1 MKASLPA
8 RTAMM
13 DAGTQTE
20 NQWFSRDVDMQA
32 EPEEIQLVT
41 DTVGTQ
47 TELDAVNQADDAVKY
62 CEGIVDA
69 KYIPLITRYDGV
81 FKDAKGKQ

>member
-1 MKASLPA
+1 MGRRLRFDVRNQKPSSQKARNTSLTENDVKASLPA
-8 RTAMM
+8 RPAMM

-47 TELDAVNQADDAVKY
+47 TELDAVNQA
-62 CEGIVDA
+62 EILG
-69 KYIPLITRYDGV
+69 
-81 FKDAKGKQ
+81 Q